1 MKHDVAL
8 KVAEALVAHLRPACT
23 RIEIKGSIARLKAEP
38 GDIEILA
45 APDITPVPRERPEFG
60 KPIPRSYN
68 TMLDKMVDEMR
79 KDGAIEVS
87 ADGDRQKKFWL
98 NYAGIK
104 VDLFINIPPS
114 NWGVQ
119 AVIRTGPK
127 EFGHWCVTNQSRG
140 GALPDGH
147 FVKHQVVWI
156 ESEIG
161 RHEVPENQNEA
172 IALLTEMNHLS
183 MSEEIDFLKFLGLG
197 WIEPKDRE
205 ARWTR

>member
-1 MKHDVAL
+1 MKHDVAF
-8 KVAEALVAHLRPACT
+8 KVAEALMEHLRPACT
-23 RIEIKGSIARLKAEP
+23 RIEIKGSIARLKDEP

-45 APDITPVPRERPEFG
+45 APDITPVPRSRPEFG

-79 KDGAIEVS
+79 KDGAIEVF

-127 EFGHWCVTNQSRG
+127 EFGHWCVTNRKRG

-161 RHEVPENQNEA
+161 RHEVPENQDKA
-172 IALLTEMNHLS
+172 VPLLTPTNHLS
-183 MSEEIDFLKFLGLG
+183 MPEEIDFLKFLGLG
-197 WIEPKDRE
+197 WIEPKDRV
-205 ARWTR
+205 ARWTK